1 MQSLLIAFLMI
12 SVGMFL
18 LIKGADWLVES
29 ASSFARKLGISE
41 LIIGL
46 TIVAIGT
53 STPELAVNIMAA
65 LQGNTDLTLGNVLG
79 SNIANILLI
88 LGITGL
94 ITPIVVKSSTVWKEI
109 PFTVLSFFV
118 LGVMVADQIINYESF
133 AQLSRSE
140 GLLLLSF
147 FAIFLAYL
155 FESALNGTKTEA
167 KIEKDAQS
175 PWLLLFK
182 GSLGLIGLVMG
193 GNWTVEGA
201 TTIAIYAGLS
211 QNVIGLTIV
220 AVGTSLPELVTSVVA
235 AKKGKTDLAIGNI
248 VGSNILNIL
257 FVLGIT
263 AVIVPL
269 PVSENSLQDV
279 VFGLLASI
287 LLFVCLFLGKK
298 HVLERWQSAIFILL
312 YILFIA
318 YALIRG

>member
-201 TTIAIYAGLS
+201 ATIAIYAGLS